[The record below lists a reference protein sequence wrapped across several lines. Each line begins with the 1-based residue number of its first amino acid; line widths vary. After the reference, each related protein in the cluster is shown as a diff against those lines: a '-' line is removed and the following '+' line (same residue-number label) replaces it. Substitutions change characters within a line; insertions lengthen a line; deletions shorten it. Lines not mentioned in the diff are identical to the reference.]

1 MAQKIAIRVSGL
13 TGAVHL
19 LYVNPTSSQWIVAS
33 GFRAADPCCNATSCR
48 YMAGCQ
54 CANYEPCCSNG
65 VLVSAAANQVC
76 RASTG
81 SCDVAEKCNGWSG
94 VCPVDL
100 SSATG
105 TSCGT
110 GAVCYNGKCMPSF
123 NSLCNAK
130 TGTNLGYCDQ
140 SQDECQPYGNVD
152 TGLWCLEAGG
162 RCTISGDFYAYGSP
176 DGTSCGSGLM
186 CSNNLCRA
194 SSFAKTY
201 QWSAGQWTACSASSQ
216 SRTVSCVDEA
226 GNSVAVR
233 VGIVIASLHTSLLW
247 RT

>member
-1 MAQKIAIRVSGL
+1 
-13 TGAVHL
+13 
-19 LYVNPTSSQWIVAS
+19 VAS

-48 YMAGCQ
+48 YIAGCQ

-105 TSCGT
+105 SSCGT
-110 GAVCYNGKCMPSF
+110 GAVCYKGQCKPSF

-130 TGTNLGYCDQ
+130 TGTTLGYCDW
-140 SQDECQPYGNVD
+140 SQDECQPFAGGNSRL
-152 TGLWCLEAGG
+152 GLWCTTSGG
-162 RCTISGDFYAYGSP
+162 CEVSGDFADGAP
-176 DGTSCGSGLM
+176 EGTSCGTGLM
-186 CSNNLCRA
+186 CSNNVCRA
-194 SSFAKTY
+194 ASFAKTY
-201 QWSAGQWTACSASSQ
+201 QWSSGQWTACSASSQ
-216 SRTVSCVDEA
+216 SRTVTCVDEA
-226 GNSVAVR
+226 GSTVAVSSR
-233 VGIVIASLHTSLLW
+233 SPIAS
-247 RT
+247 